1 MSKFSLSELSAIF
14 ADKNAM
20 SQTDAESFIRQ
31 MFDVAHQAI
40 QRDKQLKIKWLGT
53 FKITA
58 VKDRESIDVNTGE
71 RIVIEGRD
79 KMTFTPDNVLKDIV
93 NKPFAQFETVVV
105 NDGVDFSAIDKKFS
119 QSVDENAVSYVSEP
133 SEELSVDD
141 KQEANPPVETVE
153 PLDEEKVPAEEIVE
167 SLHND
172 EIPSEEIKKPMVEI
186 PEAKESVIEPRAET
200 VTEKV
205 SSIEEVAEPEP
216 ESTISEEVAE
226 QQAEEIVKPVIDVIN
241 KAEDEGKEMNKH
253 YFMLPRYTLP
263 IAIVVILCLMGGIG
277 WFAFSYGQLEAQR
290 NHLSM
295 QLADLQKNKQQVAKK
310 QKPTQQVSEE
320 AQKAKQDSIRMVQAS
335 KVLDQVEKQ
344 EVAQK
349 SKEDSLKNVSKAKAK
364 SSVAQTKKIES
375 TNRSAEYD
383 ADVRVRTGAYRITGI
398 AQTVEVKKGQTLEK
412 ISSLYLGPGME
423 CYMEAVNGS
432 KELKPGQKVKIPKL
446 ELKKKR

>member
-1 MSKFSLSELSAIF
+1 MSKFSLSELSGIF
-14 ADKNAM
+14 AEKNAM

-119 QSVDENAVSYVSEP
+119 QSADENTVAYVSEP
-133 SEELSVDD
+133 SEDLSVGD
-141 KQEANPPVETVE
+141 KQEANLPVE
-153 PLDEEKVPAEEIVE
+153 PLEEEKVPDEEIVE

-172 EIPSEEIKKPMVEI
+172 EIPSEEIEKPMVEI
-186 PEAKESVIEPRAET
+186 PEAKESVIEPRTET
-200 VTEKV
+200 VTEEV
-205 SSIEEVAEPEP
+205 SSIEEVPKPEPEP
-216 ESTISEEVAE
+216 TMSEEAAE

-241 KAEDEGKEMNKH
+241 KAEDEVKEINKH

-320 AQKAKQDSIRMVQAS
+320 AVKAKQDSIRMVQAS

-344 EVAQK
+344 EIAKK
-349 SKEDSLKNVSKAKAK
+349 SKEDSLKNVSKAKAE
-364 SSVAQTKKIES
+364 SSVAQTKKIGS
-375 TNRSAEYD
+375 ANRSAEYD

>member
-1 MSKFSLSELSAIF
+1 MSKFSLSELSGIF
-14 ADKNAM
+14 AEKNAM
-20 SQTDAESFIRQ
+20 SQTDAESFIKQ
-31 MFDVAHQAI
+31 MFDVAHKAI

-58 VKDRESIDVNTGE
+58 VKDRESVDVNTGE

-119 QSVDENAVSYVSEP
+119 QFADENTVAYVSEP
-133 SEELSVDD
+133 SEDLSVGD
-141 KQEANPPVETVE
+141 KQEANLPVE
-153 PLDEEKVPAEEIVE
+153 PLEEEKVPDEEIVE

-172 EIPSEEIKKPMVEI
+172 EIPSEEIEKPMVEI
-186 PEAKESVIEPRAET
+186 PEAKESVIEPRTET
-200 VTEKV
+200 VTEEV
-205 SSIEEVAEPEP
+205 SSIEEVPKPEPEP
-216 ESTISEEVAE
+216 TMSEEAAE

-241 KAEDEGKEMNKH
+241 KAEDEVKEMNKH

-320 AQKAKQDSIRMVQAS
+320 AVKAKQDSIRMVQAS

-344 EVAQK
+344 EIAKK
-349 SKEDSLKNVSKAKAK
+349 SKEDSLKNVSKAKAV

-375 TNRSAEYD
+375 ANRSAEYD